1 MLKPIQVQSPY
12 SQFKKF
18 QVKNSID
25 QIKGQYVMNE
35 KNSNVRINDQTWL
48 SLEMKPNYVF

>member
-12 SQFKKF
+12 SQLIKF

-25 QIKGQYVMNE
+25 QIEGQYVMNE

>member
-12 SQFKKF
+12 SQLIKF